1 MKAMAYG
8 VLLSVVLMG
17 CSQTPTKE
25 AAIEDRSQATQTQA
39 RTAAAAGV
47 ATGVETRGLATGG
60 VDALALAGKA
70 PAKTATG
77 AISKRVIHF
86 DFDSSAIR
94 EEYRPMLEAHSAF
107 LKANKAAKVILQGHT
122 DERGSR
128 EYNVALGQRRAD
140 AVKQA
145 MSLLGTAEAQ
155 LESVSFGEE
164 KPVAECHDESC
175 YQQNRRAVIVYEGE

>member
-1 MKAMAYG
+1 MKAIAIAAL
-8 VLLSVVLMG
+8 VSVTLMG

-25 AAIEDRSQATQTQA
+25 AKIEERAQPVATA
-39 RTAAAAGV
+39 PAAA
-47 ATGVETRGLATGG
+47 TPPKETVETRGLSGTET
-60 VDALALAGKA
+60 DALALAGRVPPKN
-70 PAKTATG
+70 ATG
-77 AISKRVIHF
+77 PLANRVIHF

-94 EEYRPMLEAHSAF
+94 EEYRSTIEAHSTF
-107 LKANKAAKVILQGHT
+107 LKNSKAAKVILQGHT

-145 MSLLGTAEAQ
+145 MSLLGVPETQ

-175 YQQNRRAVIVYEGE
+175 YQQNRRAVIVYDGE